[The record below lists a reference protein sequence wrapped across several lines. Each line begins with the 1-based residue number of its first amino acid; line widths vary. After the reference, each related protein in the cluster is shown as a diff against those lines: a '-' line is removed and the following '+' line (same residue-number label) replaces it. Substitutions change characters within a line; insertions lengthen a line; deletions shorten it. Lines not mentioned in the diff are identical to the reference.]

1 MNDAQP
7 NPESL
12 DAQSILNAALD
23 LAQQQGNWYDL
34 SLVDIAVHCD
44 TSISEIYKHF
54 ADTNAIADFWF
65 SQALE
70 TMLSADRYEIISLS
84 FAARLDHII
93 WRWFEALAPYHAVT
107 SQMLKAKLHPPHM
120 HHWIPMIFDLSRL
133 VQLWLDMAELNAGG
147 RRRQIQEIALTGI
160 FLVTLSAWCRDQSPQ
175 QAQAHSKLLRMLE
188 KAERFGQF

>member
-12 DAQSILNAALD
+12 DAQSILNTALA

-70 TMLSADRYEIISLS
+70 TMLSVDRDEILGLPVT
-84 FAARLDHII
+84 ARLNHII

-107 SQMLKAKLHPPHM
+107 SKMLKAKLHPPHI
-120 HHWIPMIFDLSRL
+120 HHWVPMIFDLSRL

-160 FLVTLSAWCRDQSPQ
+160 FLVTLSAWCRDQNPQ
-175 QAQAHSKLLRMLE
+175 QTQAHSKLLRLLE
-188 KAERFGQF
+188 KAERSGQF

>member
-12 DAQSILNAALD
+12 DAQSILNTALA
-23 LAQQQGNWYDL
+23 LAQQQGSWYDL

-44 TSISEIYKHF
+44 TSISKIYKHF

-70 TMLSADRYEIISLS
+70 TMLSVDRHVMTSLS
-84 FAARLDHII
+84 AAARLDHII
-93 WRWFEALAPYHAVT
+93 WSWFEALAPYHAVT
-107 SQMLKAKLHPPHM
+107 SQMLKAKLYPPHI
-120 HHWIPMIFDLSRL
+120 HHWVPMIFDLSRL
-133 VQLWLDMAELNAGG
+133 VQLWLDMAELSAGG
-147 RRRQIQEIALTGI
+147 RRRQIQEITLTGI

-175 QAQAHSKLLRMLE
+175 QTQAHSKLLRMLE
-188 KAERFGQF
+188 KAEISGQF